1 GRARH
6 GAVHKEKVIFLIDPR
21 DANIPHSDT
30 SIAHVSGH
38 SHTLQDAR
46 RICGRT
52 DRTRGPMEH
61 RSMRCAASTKV
72 MTLDEAS
79 KTATFARPYNVHQFI
94 RIEDVD
100 HHLIAGIPRLITLD
114 RNFSSESSRRNLCFL
129 EMTGHGFIDALGLDE
144 LDEPELHGIVPIGL
158 LCLLLN
164 YDARTCLNH
173 GHGDNCSIILKQ
185 LRHTD
190 LFSQ

>member
-1 GRARH
+1 
-6 GAVHKEKVIFLIDPR
+6 
-21 DANIPHSDT
+21 
-30 SIAHVSGH
+30 
-38 SHTLQDAR
+38 
-46 RICGRT
+46 
-52 DRTRGPMEH
+52 MEH

-79 KTATFARPYNVHQFI
+79 KTATFARPDNVHQFI

-114 RNFSSESSRRNLCFL
+114 RDFSSESSWRDLCFL
-129 EMTGHGFIDALGLDE
+129 EMTGHGFIDALGLNE
-144 LDEPELHGIVPIGL
+144 LEEPEMHGIVPIGC
-158 LCLLLN
+158 LCLLLI
-164 YDARTCLNH
+164 DDPRTFLNH
-173 GHGDNCSIILKQ
+173 GHWDNCSIILEQ